1 MTTPMNEIERIIDQL
16 RRAYD
21 RDAWHG
27 PPLRAVL
34 AGVSAE
40 IASARPIRDAH
51 SIREIVRHVTFW
63 YDGVRRRIGGEV
75 VDPQGVEE
83 WPEADGAGEDGW
95 GLELADLD
103 RAHAALL
110 GAVEQL
116 GIEDLELTVPGKPYS
131 VYILLHG
138 LVQHNL
144 YHAGQIALLKKAA
157 GG

>member
-1 MTTPMNEIERIIDQL
+1 MNEIERITDQI

-21 RDAWHG
+21 GDAWHG

-34 AGVSAE
+34 ADVSGE
-40 IASARPIRDAH
+40 IASARPIRGAH

-63 YDGVRRRIGGEV
+63 YDGVRRRLGGEIV
-75 VDPQGVEE
+75 EPQGVEE
-83 WPEADGAGEDGW
+83 WPEAAGEGDEGW
-95 GLELADLD
+95 RRELADLD

-110 GAVEQL
+110 GAV
-116 GIEDLELTVPGKPYS
+116 GHIGVEDLERTVAGKPYS
-131 VYILLHG
+131 AYILLHG